1 MQILRITSDGYRRS
15 YIWHS
20 GDFIPALS
28 YIVTVAPDG
37 RVSFETPSLRNASRE
52 DLDVVIELLQ
62 ECRREA
68 ERIAH
73 GEVSFLSTAEA
84 EAWLAAYRAELQ
96 QTDAAAA
103 NTLLSGGAHALTP
116 GDVLRDLDQAIGQF
130 GEYTLTDKG
139 AHEVMDIAPIAR
151 ALREMEAPIAAQF
164 LADLL
169 AHEHGGSV
177 VSAVLGD
184 LDGAPEAWWDALMA
198 AWPGLQE
205 CY

>member
-1 MQILRITSDGYRRS
+1 M
-15 YIWHS
+15 
-20 GDFIPALS
+20 
-28 YIVTVAPDG
+28 
-37 RVSFETPSLRNASRE
+37 
-52 DLDVVIELLQ
+52 VIELLQ

-84 EAWLAAYRAELQ
+84 EAWLAAYRAELGRA
-96 QTDAAAA
+96 DAAAA

-139 AHEVMDIAPIAR
+139 AHEVMDIAPIVR

-164 LADLL
+164 LVDLL

-184 LDGAPEAWWDALMA
+184 LDDAPEAWWDALMA
-198 AWPGLQE
+198 ARPVLQE
-205 CY
+205 YY

>member
-1 MQILRITSDGYRRS
+1 MQILRITNDGYRRS

-73 GEVSFLSTAEA
+73 GEVSFLQMVGITSAEVA
-84 EAWLAAYRAELQ
+84 KLQLDATTDAVAALIAELRASDPLLV
-96 QTDAAAA
+96 TD
-103 NTLLSGGAHALTP
+103 
-116 GDVLRDLDQAIGQF
+116 
-130 GEYTLTDKG
+130 
-139 AHEVMDIAPIAR
+139 
-151 ALREMEAPIAAQF
+151 MERR
-164 LADLL
+164 
-169 AHEHGGSV
+169 
-177 VSAVLGD
+177 
-184 LDGAPEAWWDALMA
+184 
-198 AWPGLQE
+198 
-205 CY
+205 